1 MFGPVAQEA
10 LFYLPF
16 TIPIAIWVSYSDM
29 SRMKIPNKANYALF
43 AVFIVVGF
51 LILPLGEYLWRY
63 VHFAVALLIGLVMN
77 LARMMGAGDAK
88 FIAALAPMIPLA
100 DVGNV
105 MFVFAAV
112 LIIGFV
118 LHRTARSIPMIR
130 NLAPD
135 WKSWDRKDF
144 PMGLNL
150 SSALVAYQIL
160 TLTPFWA

>member
-1 MFGPVAQEA
+1 MLGLTLAEA

-29 SRMKIPNKANYALF
+29 ARMKIPNKANYALF
-43 AVFIVVGF
+43 GVFVVMGF
-51 LILPLGEYLWRY
+51 LALPLEEYLWRY
-63 VHFAVALLIGLVMN
+63 VHFAVALVIGFVMN
-77 LARMMGAGDAK
+77 MARMMGAGDAK

-100 DVGNV
+100 DIGNV

-118 LHRTARSIPMIR
+118 LHRTARRIPAIR
-130 NLAPD
+130 NLAPH

-150 SSALVAYQIL
+150 SSALVVYQVL
-160 TLTPFWA
+160 TLTPVWA